1 MIQCNYSPVKFEC
14 IEVGYCNVM
23 VLSQIT
29 CSFFS
34 ARVLQK
40 IPTVTAGVGT
50 RAEVSRIV
58 DGGDSTN

>member
-1 MIQCNYSPVKFEC
+1 MF
-14 IEVGYCNVM
+14 
-23 VLSQIT
+23 LSQIT

-40 IPTVTAGVGT
+40 IPMATAGAGT
-50 RAEVSRIV
+50 REEVSRIV

>member
-1 MIQCNYSPVKFEC
+1 
-14 IEVGYCNVM
+14 M

-34 ARVLQK
+34 VKVLQN
-40 IPTVTAGVGT
+40 IDMATAGAVT

>member
-1 MIQCNYSPVKFEC
+1 MKFEC

>member
-1 MIQCNYSPVKFEC
+1 
-14 IEVGYCNVM
+14 M

-40 IPTVTAGVGT
+40 IPTVTPGAGT